1 MKKLFFATLET
12 IHRFR
17 TGLALLAVT
26 LLIAARATAQDTL
39 DPATY
44 EPIDIN
50 TLTPENIFDS
60 VVEPLYGALIIL
72 FGYISAYIPGL
83 KKLSPF
89 YRVLTFALAAG
100 LGFYLFGASFWKVSA
115 TYFLS
120 SGLYAVILKHIIPS
134 KKPTPIAG

>member
-1 MKKLFFATLET
+1 MKKLVTTVLAATF
-12 IHRFR
+12 RFR
-17 TGLALLAVT
+17 RQLALSALIMLAV
-26 LLIAARATAQDTL
+26 AARAQAPL

-50 TLTPENIFDS
+50 TLTPQNLFDS
-60 VVEPLYGALIIL
+60 LVEPLYGALVII

-89 YRVLTFALAAG
+89 YRVLTFAAAAG
-100 LGFYLFGASFWKVSA
+100 LGFFLFGVSFWKVAA

-120 SGLYAVILKHIIPS
+120 SGLYAVILKNILPS
-134 KKPTPIAG
+134 KKAPAAG